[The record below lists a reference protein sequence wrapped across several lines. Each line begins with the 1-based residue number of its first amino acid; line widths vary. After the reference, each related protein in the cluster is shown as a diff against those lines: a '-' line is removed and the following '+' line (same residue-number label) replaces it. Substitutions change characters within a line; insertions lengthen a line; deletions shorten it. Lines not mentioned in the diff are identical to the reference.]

1 MTLEQSPS
9 NADSAARSK
18 ESANAYRLDHKDIP
32 QDVRDFVSERKAD
45 AEVYPARAGG
55 SYKGPVV
62 MTTDK
67 LVVQMVGNDQ
77 KSAVAHNR
85 EDLEFVSPKLIRQNE
100 RDDLG
105 GRNLQVHYR
114 GTEAKAYTW
123 DAEREKANRAAAAE
137 KADPAKERAP
147 ARDKAEQVSKEVIE
161 KKIQAFAATLTTPK
175 ERDAFIASMKD
186 VTKKAF
192 EASRPGKEAGI
203 AEPMRSASKPAKA
216 KDRNEPEKT
225 PAAQSLE
232 R

>member
-1 MTLEQSPS
+1 MTLEQAAS
-9 NADSAARSK
+9 NAESAPRAK

-32 QDVRDFVSERKAD
+32 QDVRDYVSDLKAD

-62 MTTDK
+62 KTTDS
-67 LVVQMVGNDQ
+67 LIVQMVGNDQ
-77 KSAVAHNR
+77 KSAVAHKR
-85 EDLEFVSPKLIRQNE
+85 EDVEFVSPKLIRQDE
-100 RDDLG
+100 RDDLR
-105 GRNLQVHYR
+105 GRNLQIHYR

-137 KADPAKERAP
+137 KADPAKERAG
-147 ARDKAEQVSKEVIE
+147 ARGKVEQVSQDQIE
-161 KKIQAFAATLTTPK
+161 KKIQAFAATLTTAK
-175 ERDAFIASMKD
+175 ERDAFIASMKET
-186 VTKKAF
+186 TKKAF